1 MSRVNKYRA
10 LKKEPKAYV
19 HGWNGGD
26 QTKSIWVYGSAVI
39 PIYINTY
46 PTKRMEMVIDV
57 NYDELDYWQ
66 PSYSTCEIIPNTV
79 GQYIG
84 VDDKNGKEIY
94 EKDIVKRKMFDD
106 YVIGQVVWFNMGFCG
121 FMLKCGNSY
130 YHIGKSEHTGISD
143 CDEVIGNVYENADLL
158 EEVDRNE

>member
-1 MSRVNKYRA
+1 MNRANKYRA

-84 VDDKNGKEIY
+84 VNDKNGKEIY
-94 EKDIVKRKMFDD
+94 EGDIVRVIEDFEEIYVVEWDEDIARYVLTQNGATMCDFGDIYGDD
-106 YVIGQVVWFNMGFCG
+106 MEVV
-121 FMLKCGNSY
+121 
-130 YHIGKSEHTGISD
+130 
-143 CDEVIGNVYENADLL
+143 GNVYENADLL
-158 EEVDRNE
+158 KGVDRNE

>member
-1 MSRVNKYRA
+1 MNRTNKYRA

-26 QTKSIWVYGSAVI
+26 HTKSIWVYGSAVI

-94 EKDIVKRKMFDD
+94 EDDIVRTNSGRICK
-106 YVIGQVVWFNMGFCG
+106 VVRFSSLQYQGWDLEPIEAKNPPPKERE
-121 FMLKCGNSY
+121 LWK
-130 YHIGKSEHTGISD
+130 D
-143 CDEVIGNVYENADLL
+143 LEVIGNVYENADLL
-158 EEVDRNE
+158 KEAGNE